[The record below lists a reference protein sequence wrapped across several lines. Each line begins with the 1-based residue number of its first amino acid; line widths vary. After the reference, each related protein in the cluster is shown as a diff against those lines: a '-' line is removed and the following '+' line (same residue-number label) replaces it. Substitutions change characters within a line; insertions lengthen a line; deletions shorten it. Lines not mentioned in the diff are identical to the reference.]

1 MSTPLTSPAPDAPS
15 GSSNPVSLKSW
26 FTKITD
32 WIMSLSPAGASVYDT
47 GWLAYTPTVSGMTN
61 MGATGRYRRVGK
73 AVRAEVTVAVSG
85 ASVASGNGL
94 QVTVPLALNA
104 LAAHQIVGDATLIKG
119 STRHAGALIS
129 PGAGPQTS
137 VIVRSLGT
145 NGLLTA
151 TSATSPFTWASGD
164 QVLLA
169 LDYTV
174 D

>member
-1 MSTPLTSPAPDAPS
+1 MTIPTTSATPTPPA
-15 GSSNPVSLKSW
+15 GTSNPVSLKSW
-26 FTKITD
+26 FIAISN
-32 WIMSLSPAGASVYDT
+32 WIRGLSPVGATVYDT

-61 MGATGRYRRVGK
+61 MSATGRYRRVGK
-73 AVRAEVTVAVSG
+73 ALRVEVTIAVSG

-104 LAAHQIVGDATLIKG
+104 LTPHQIVGDATLIKG
-119 STRHAGALIS
+119 STRYAGVLIS
-129 PGAGPQTS
+129 PAAGPQTG

-145 NGLLTA
+145 NSLLTA

-164 QVLLA
+164 QVLLG